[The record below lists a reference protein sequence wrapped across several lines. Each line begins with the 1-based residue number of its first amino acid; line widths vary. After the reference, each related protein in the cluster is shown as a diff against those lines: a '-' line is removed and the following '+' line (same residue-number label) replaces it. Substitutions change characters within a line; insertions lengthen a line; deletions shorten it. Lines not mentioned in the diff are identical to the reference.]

1 MSASPHPPSPRRRR
15 RWYQYGLRSLLLLM
29 LVCGLLFGYVAHFRR
44 EHEREKRAIAAIKEI
59 GGKVET
65 APRGPAW
72 LRWIAGEKAATR
84 VVSVDLEYYIAGG
97 GFTTDGEHFTFSSLG
112 EKVTDEWLPNL
123 KDLKYLESLNLAANE
138 ITRDGLVVLRS
149 FPQLRN
155 LDLSQCPIDDAALV
169 EVGKLRE
176 LRSLNILHTQVRGD
190 GLEHLSGLT
199 YLSGLWLGF
208 ASPTDE
214 SSSDDL
220 GLVEN
225 DLRHLQA
232 FPRLERLR
240 LRGMSIS
247 DAAVT
252 LLEASPNLALLDL
265 HDCPILKSTF
275 GEMHRL
281 KALRVLHLSRRAH
294 DDAVKEIAQLQK
306 ACPKLTI
313 VLPPTPPPPP
323 PPSPPAPSPPP
334 Q

>member
-1 MSASPHPPSPRRRR
+1 MSASLDSPAPRLGRR
-15 RWYQYGLRSLLLLM
+15 RWFQYSIRSLLLLM
-29 LVCGLLFGYVAHFRR
+29 LACGLLFGYVAHFRR
-44 EHEREKRAIAAIKEI
+44 EHEREKPAITAIEEI

-72 LRWIAGEKAATR
+72 LRWIAGEKAAIR
-84 VVSVDLEYYIAGG
+84 VVSVDLEYWIRGG
-97 GFTTDGEHFTFSSLG
+97 GFTSDGDFVFFSLK

-138 ITRDGLVVLRS
+138 ITRDGLVVLRN

-176 LRSLNILHTQVRGD
+176 LRALNLLHTQVRAE

-199 YLSGLWLGF
+199 HLVELELGS

-214 SSSDDL
+214 SSTDEL

-225 DLRHLQA
+225 DLRHLQQ
-232 FPRLERLR
+232 FPRLEKLR
-240 LRGMSIS
+240 LRGISIS

-252 LLEASPNLALLDL
+252 FLEALPHLAELDL
-265 HDCPILKSTF
+265 HHCPVLKSTF
-275 GEMHRL
+275 AEMHRL
-281 KALRVLHLSRRAH
+281 KALRVLHLSRRGH
-294 DDAVKEIAQLQK
+294 NDAVQEIAQLEK
-306 ACPKLTI
+306 ACPKLAI
-313 VLPPTPPPPP
+313 VLPPTPPHLPPP
-323 PPSPPAPSPPP
+323 PTPR
-334 Q
+334 